1 MNPLDFLDIRIIDI
15 LDIVL
20 VAILLYYVYRLVKG
34 TAAINIFVGIV
45 IVYLIWKITDVLQ
58 MKVLSN
64 ILGGF
69 ISVGVFALIVV
80 FQQEIRKLL
89 LLVGSSN
96 LANRRNIKRY
106 WNFITNKHVSQN
118 NVADRLVQ
126 ACSQLSAQKVGALM
140 VFERN
145 TSMDFVRTTGDEVDM
160 EVSVPV
166 LESIFFKGG
175 PLHDG
180 AIIIDHNRITAARVA
195 LPLSDKKN
203 IPSRYGLRHRAA
215 LGITEK
221 TDATALVVSEETGNI
236 SYIKNGEFINF
247 DSHEQLQEIIEEDL
261 S

>member
-1 MNPLDFLDIRIIDI
+1 LNPLDFLDIRIIDI

-34 TAAINIFVGIV
+34 TAAINIFIGIV
-45 IVYLIWKITDVLQ
+45 IVYLIWKVTDVLQ

-96 LANRRNIKRY
+96 LANRRNIRRY
-106 WNFITNKHVSQN
+106 WNFITNKRVSQN
-118 NVADRLVQ
+118 NVADRLVK
-126 ACSQLSAQKVGALM
+126 ACAQLSTHKVGALM
-140 VFERN
+140 VLERN

-180 AIIIDHNRITAARVA
+180 AIIIDHNRIIAARVA
-195 LPLSDKKN
+195 LPLSDQKN
-203 IPSRYGLRHRAA
+203 ILSRYGLRHRAA

-236 SYIKNGEFINF
+236 SYLKNGEFVSF

>member
-34 TAAINIFVGIV
+34 TAAINIFIGIV
-45 IVYLIWKITDVLQ
+45 IVYLIWKVTDVLQ

-106 WNFITNKHVSQN
+106 WNFITNKRVSQN
-118 NVADRLVQ
+118 NVADRLVK
-126 ACSQLSAQKVGALM
+126 ACAQLSTQKVGALM
-140 VFERN
+140 VLERN

-195 LPLSDKKN
+195 LPLSDQKN

-221 TDATALVVSEETGNI
+221 TDATALVVSEESGNI
-236 SYIKNGEFINF
+236 SYLKNGEFVPF

>member
-34 TAAINIFVGIV
+34 TAAINIFIGIV
-45 IVYLIWKITDVLQ
+45 IVYLIWKVTDVLQ

-106 WNFITNKHVSQN
+106 WNFITNKRVSQN
-118 NVADRLVQ
+118 NVADRLVK
-126 ACSQLSAQKVGALM
+126 ACAQLSTHKVGALM
-140 VFERN
+140 VLERN

-195 LPLSDKKN
+195 LPLSDQKN

-221 TDATALVVSEETGNI
+221 TDATALVVSEESGNI
-236 SYIKNGEFINF
+236 SYLKNGEFVSF